1 MKIKELQE
9 RYGLKTRQSI
19 YDWIKAGKIVLP
31 KDDRGHAYA
40 TPEQIEVLDQLVEH
54 LKQGGTLGS
63 FTPVSSPE
71 IYTTADSQIDT
82 SEPSTVYS
90 AIDTV
95 NSEIDTPMVMLE
107 RLVGVVV
114 SNIQPRSPLWFHD
127 ELEKAAKQGWILSSS
142 DVEALIGVKPKG
154 DNYHRGGWEF
164 FRAGKIGNQGAWKVN
179 THIPQ
184 IFKPI
189 ELPIKLE

>member
-19 YDWIKAGKIVLP
+19 YDWIKAGNLILP
-31 KDDRGHAYA
+31 KDERGHAYA

-54 LKQGGTLGS
+54 LKTGGTLGS

-71 IYTTADSQIDT
+71 IYTTADNPIDT

-95 NSEIDTPMVMLE
+95 NSELDTPMVMLE
-107 RLVGVVV
+107 RLVGAIA
-114 SNIQPRSPLWFHD
+114 SNIQPRSPLWFHE
-127 ELEKAAKQGWILSSS
+127 ELEKAAKQGWILSTSE
-142 DVEALIGVKPKG
+142 VEALIGVKPKG
-154 DNYHRGGWEF
+154 EIFHRGGWEF
-164 FRAGKIGNQGAWKVN
+164 VRAGKIGNQGAWKV
-179 THIPQ
+179 
-184 IFKPI
+184 KKV
-189 ELPIKLE
+189 E

>member
-19 YDWIKAGKIVLP
+19 YDWIKAGNLTLP
-31 KDDRGHAYA
+31 KDERGHAYA

-54 LKQGGTLGS
+54 LKTGGTLGS

-71 IYTTADSQIDT
+71 IYTTADSPIDT

-107 RLVGVVV
+107 RLVGAIA
-114 SNIQPRSPLWFHD
+114 SNIQPRSPLWFHE
-127 ELEKAAKQGWILSSS
+127 ELEKAAKQGWILSTSE
-142 DVEALIGVKPKG
+142 VEALIGVKPKG
-154 DNYHRGGWEF
+154 EIFHRGGWEF
-164 FRAGKIGNQGAWKVN
+164 VRAGKIGNQGAWKV
-179 THIPQ
+179 
-184 IFKPI
+184 KKV
-189 ELPIKLE
+189 E

>member
-19 YDWIKAGKIVLP
+19 YDWIKAGNLTLP

-54 LKQGGTLGS
+54 LKTGGTLGS

-71 IYTTADSQIDT
+71 IYTTADSPIDT

-107 RLVGVVV
+107 RLVGVIV

-127 ELEKAAKQGWILSSS
+127 ELEKATKQGWILSTSE
-142 DVEALIGVKPKG
+142 VESLIGIKPKG
-154 DNYHRGGWEF
+154 EIFHRGGWEF
-164 FRAGKIGNQGAWKVN
+164 VRAGKIGNQGAWKVN
-179 THIPQ
+179 
-184 IFKPI
+184 
-189 ELPIKLE
+189 KLEL

>member
-1 MKIKELQE
+1 MKIKDLQE

-19 YDWIKAGKIVLP
+19 YDWIKAAKFELA

-71 IYTTADSQIDT
+71 IYTSIDSQIDT
-82 SEPSTVYS
+82 SKPSTVYQ
-90 AIDTV
+90 IVDTV
-95 NSEIDTPMVMLE
+95 NSEIDTPIVMLE
-107 RLVGVVV
+107 RLVGAIA

-127 ELEKAAKQGWILSSS
+127 ELEKATKQGWILSTSE
-142 DVEALIGVKPKG
+142 VESLIGIKPKG
-154 DNYHRGGWEF
+154 EIFHRGGWEF
-164 FRAGKIGNQGAWKVN
+164 VRAGKIGNQGAWKVN
-179 THIPQ
+179 
-184 IFKPI
+184 
-189 ELPIKLE
+189 KLEL

>member
-19 YDWIKAGKIVLP
+19 YDWIKAANLTLP
-31 KDDRGHAYA
+31 KDERGHAYA

-82 SEPSTVYS
+82 SEPSTVYQ
-90 AIDTV
+90 IVDTV
-95 NSEIDTPMVMLE
+95 NSTEDSPMVMLE
-107 RLVGVVV
+107 RLVGVIV
-114 SNIQPRSPLWFHD
+114 SNIQSRSRVGSWKLNSAPTPILFNLFVGCSCGTPPPTMLPPVCAWLFLWRHFLASLVVVPRLLSLRD
-127 ELEKAAKQGWILSSS
+127 ILLLL
-142 DVEALIGVKPKG
+142 A
-154 DNYHRGGWEF
+154 R
-164 FRAGKIGNQGAWKVN
+164 
-179 THIPQ
+179 
-184 IFKPI
+184 
-189 ELPIKLE
+189 

>member
-19 YDWIKAGKIVLP
+19 YDWIKAGNLALP
-31 KDDRGHAYA
+31 KDERGHAYA

-54 LKQGGTLGS
+54 LKTGGTLGS

-71 IYTTADSQIDT
+71 IYTSIDSQIDT

-95 NSEIDTPMVMLE
+95 NLEIDTPMVMLE

-142 DVEALIGVKPKG
+142 EVEALIGVKPKG
-154 DNYHRGGWEF
+154 EIFHRGGWEF
-164 FRAGKIGNQGAWKVN
+164 VRAGKIGNQGAWKVN
-179 THIPQ
+179 
-184 IFKPI
+184 
-189 ELPIKLE
+189 KLEL

>member
-19 YDWIKAGKIVLP
+19 YDWIKAGNLTLP

-54 LKQGGTLGS
+54 LKTGGTLGS

-71 IYTTADSQIDT
+71 IYTTADSPIDT

-107 RLVGVVV
+107 RLVGAIA
-114 SNIQPRSPLWFHD
+114 SNIQPRSPLWFHE
-127 ELEKAAKQGWILSSS
+127 ELEKAAKQGWILSTSE
-142 DVEALIGVKPKG
+142 VEALIGVKPKG
-154 DNYHRGGWEF
+154 EIFHRGGWEF
-164 FRAGKIGNQGAWKVN
+164 VRAGKIGNQGAWKV
-179 THIPQ
+179 
-184 IFKPI
+184 KKV
-189 ELPIKLE
+189 E

>member
-19 YDWIKAGKIVLP
+19 YDWIKAGNLILP
-31 KDDRGHAYA
+31 KDERGHAYA

-54 LKQGGTLGS
+54 LKTGGTLGS

-71 IYTTADSQIDT
+71 IYTSVDSQIDT
-82 SEPSTVYS
+82 SEPSTVYQ
-90 AIDTV
+90 IVDTV
-95 NSEIDTPMVMLE
+95 NSTEDSPMVMLE

-127 ELEKAAKQGWILSSS
+127 ELEKAAKQGWILSTSE
-142 DVEALIGVKPKG
+142 VETLIGVKPKG
-154 DNYHRGGWEF
+154 EVFCRGGWEF
-164 FRAGKIGNQGAWKVN
+164 VRAGKIGNQGAWKVN
-179 THIPQ
+179 
-184 IFKPI
+184 KYGN
-189 ELPIKLE
+189 L

>member
-1 MKIKELQE
+1 
-9 RYGLKTRQSI
+9 
-19 YDWIKAGKIVLP
+19 
-31 KDDRGHAYA
+31 
-40 TPEQIEVLDQLVEH
+40 
-54 LKQGGTLGS
+54 
-63 FTPVSSPE
+63 
-71 IYTTADSQIDT
+71 
-82 SEPSTVYS
+82 
-90 AIDTV
+90 
-95 NSEIDTPMVMLE
+95 MVMLE

-179 THIPQ
+179 
-184 IFKPI
+184 
-189 ELPIKLE
+189 KLEL

>member
-19 YDWIKAGKIVLP
+19 YDWIKAANLTLP
-31 KDDRGHAYA
+31 KDERGHAYA

-71 IYTTADSQIDT
+71 IYTSIDSQIDT

-107 RLVGVVV
+107 RLVGAIA

-127 ELEKAAKQGWILSSS
+127 ELEKATKQGWILSTSE
-142 DVEALIGVKPKG
+142 VEALIGVKPKG
-154 DNYHRGGWEF
+154 EVFCRGGWEF
-164 FRAGKIGNQGAWKVN
+164 LRTGKIGNQGAWKVN
-179 THIPQ
+179 
-184 IFKPI
+184 
-189 ELPIKLE
+189 KLEL

>member
-19 YDWIKAGKIVLP
+19 YDWIKAGNLTLP
-31 KDDRGHAYA
+31 KDERGHAYA

-54 LKQGGTLGS
+54 LKTGGTLGS

-71 IYTTADSQIDT
+71 IYTTADSPIDT

-107 RLVGVVV
+107 RLVGAIA
-114 SNIQPRSPLWFHD
+114 SNIQPRSPLWFHE
-127 ELEKAAKQGWILSSS
+127 ELEKATKQGWILSTNE
-142 DVEALIGVKPKG
+142 VEALIGVKPKG
-154 DNYHRGGWEF
+154 EIFHRGGWEF
-164 FRAGKIGNQGAWKVN
+164 VRAGKIGNQGAWKV
-179 THIPQ
+179 
-184 IFKPI
+184 KKV
-189 ELPIKLE
+189 E

>member
-19 YDWIKAGKIVLP
+19 YDWIKAAKFELA
-31 KDDRGHAYA
+31 KDERGHAYA
-40 TPEQIEVLDQLVEH
+40 TLEQIEVLDQLAEH

-71 IYTTADSQIDT
+71 IYTSVDSHIDT

-95 NSEIDTPMVMLE
+95 NS
-107 RLVGVVV
+107 
-114 SNIQPRSPLWFHD
+114 
-127 ELEKAAKQGWILSSS
+127 
-142 DVEALIGVKPKG
+142 
-154 DNYHRGGWEF
+154 
-164 FRAGKIGNQGAWKVN
+164 
-179 THIPQ
+179 
-184 IFKPI
+184 
-189 ELPIKLE
+189 

>member
-1 MKIKELQE
+1 MIN
-9 RYGLKTRQSI
+9 
-19 YDWIKAGKIVLP
+19 YDWIKAANLTLP
-31 KDDRGHAYA
+31 KDERGHAYA

-71 IYTTADSQIDT
+71 IYTSIDSQIDT

-107 RLVGVVV
+107 RLVGA
-114 SNIQPRSPLWFHD
+114 IR
-127 ELEKAAKQGWILSSS
+127 
-142 DVEALIGVKPKG
+142 
-154 DNYHRGGWEF
+154 
-164 FRAGKIGNQGAWKVN
+164 
-179 THIPQ
+179 
-184 IFKPI
+184 
-189 ELPIKLE
+189 

>member
-19 YDWIKAGKIVLP
+19 YDWIKAGNLTLP
-31 KDDRGHAYA
+31 KDERGHAYA

-54 LKQGGTLGS
+54 LKTGGTLGS

-71 IYTTADSQIDT
+71 IYTTADSPIDT

-107 RLVGVVV
+107 RLVGVIV

-127 ELEKAAKQGWILSSS
+127 ELEKATKQGWILSTSE
-142 DVEALIGVKPKG
+142 VESLIGIKPKG
-154 DNYHRGGWEF
+154 EIFHRGGWEF
-164 FRAGKIGNQGAWKVN
+164 VRAGKIGNQGAWKVN
-179 THIPQ
+179 
-184 IFKPI
+184 
-189 ELPIKLE
+189 KLEL